1 MKEVSEP
8 YKTILADE
16 LALIREKM
24 NSELDPMKK
33 VYYYSAA
40 YAMVQRIF
48 NLEPESNQQLIF
60 IHVVLAMS
68 YNQIKERVNQIVVG
82 DQLVTLPE
90 DFFDKIS
97 SYLQQLEGKI
107 RNNEDTYTIL
117 EKIAVLTYIADG
129 NGHYLSEKGSLTLLE

>member
-1 MKEVSEP
+1 MIEVSEP
-8 YKTILADE
+8 FRTILVDE

-24 NSELDPMKK
+24 NSELDPRKK

-48 NLEPESNQQLIF
+48 NLQPEANQQLVF

-68 YNQIKERVNQIVVG
+68 YNQIKERVNNIVG
-82 DQLVTLPE
+82 GNQLVTLPE
-90 DFFDKIS
+90 DFFDKVS
-97 SYLQQLEGKI
+97 SYLEQLEEKI
-107 RNNEDTYTIL
+107 RKNEDTYDIL

-129 NGHYLSEKGSLTLLE
+129 NGHYLSQKGCLTLPD